1 MTLSSDGASEAQTVR
16 KTMTPPELPER
27 KRVLITETK
36 PPKTDSDSEDDA
48 VLQPVVKI
56 GKQPHE
62 GVAKPMVESV
72 RPERRNV
79 LKEVPSTDPNS
90 DDDVASPPGPVV
102 KRRTKPRSGAAKN
115 VRPERRNVLK
125 EVPNTDLDSDEEVV
139 PPPEP
144 LVKPRTKTR
153 SGAAKGVLPQR
164 RNVLKEPRTKLRSGG
179 TKGVRPKRRN
189 TMKEAPTLGVTTHSD
204 SEAPEPTVKTKSRR
218 VVAKGIIEKP
228 SENLVGA
235 RRSARVRNRAKK

>member
-62 GVAKPMVESV
+62 GVAKPMVEPRTKPRSGAAKSV

-102 KRRTKPRSGAAKN
+102 K
-115 VRPERRNVLK
+115 
-125 EVPNTDLDSDEEVV
+125 
-139 PPPEP
+139 
-144 LVKPRTKTR
+144 PRTKTR

-164 RNVLKEPRTKLRSGG
+164 RNVLKEVPKTDSDSDDEEALPPPEPMGKPRTKLRSGG

-204 SEAPEPTVKTKSRR
+204 SEAPEPTTKSRR